1 MSTSHLEFENRIRRL
16 LRKHLA
22 MTRGYTT
29 RMRPDGLIVAQPRRA
44 PSPISLRAVVLFF
57 GVFVLF
63 KGFLIASLGPTT
75 YDERLGKLEQGNI
88 VEQAGA
94 FAIKPD
100 PLTTIV
106 AAQLHP
112 VLR

>member
-22 MTRGYTT
+22 MTRGYTA
-29 RMRPDGLIVAQPRRA
+29 RMRPDGLIVAQPVRA
-44 PSPISLRAVVLFF
+44 SSPISLRAVVLFC
-57 GVFVLF
+57 GVFILF

-75 YDERLGKLEQGNI
+75 YDERLAKLENGSI

-94 FAIKPD
+94 FAMKPD
-100 PLTTIV
+100 PLTALV
-106 AAQLHP
+106 AAQLRP
-112 VLR
+112 ILR